1 MAGMLVGGVVWGI
14 LGDRIGRIQLLFGSI
29 LLYFVATIGTMGA
42 VVGGVVADMVDWR
55 TAYFIGGRLGLALL
69 FQRMSVAESGM
80 FSAVKQSGVKRG
92 SFLSLFTDGERFRK
106 HLRCI
111 LIGVP
116 TWHVGGIL
124 FTLSP
129 ELAKAL
135 EINGEVKAA
144 YAVIASVVH
153 RRMSEK

>member
-1 MAGMLVGGVVWGI
+1 VV
-14 LGDRIGRIQLLFGSI
+14 
-29 LLYFVATIGTMGA
+29 TIGTMGA

-55 TAYFIGGRLGLALL
+55 TAYFIGDGLGLA
-69 FQRMSVAESGM
+69 S
-80 FSAVKQSGVKRG
+80 VKQSGVKRG
-92 SFLSLFTDGERFRK
+92 SFLSLFTDGEGFRK

-116 TWHVGGIL
+116 TWYVICIL
-124 FTLSP
+124 ITFSP